1 MHKWKAIAAATA
13 AATSIMGAAGIAGAD
28 TVKSGD
34 TLSSLYPDS
43 WNYVCVVNVAE
54 GRIPDCN
61 TLVTGQELRTNIS
74 ASEKSA
80 IDHWFANVKPVVV
93 EAPKYSKSSYTKS
106 TRRHRSTQQA
116 QTYTKPQATQPQQP
130 VYSGGSSSCGFPDY
144 IVQRESGGNYKAENP
159 TSTASGK
166 YQFLDSTWNGYGG
179 YTHASDAPPAV
190 QDAKACQVWDN
201 GNGSSHWAL
210 TR

>member
-1 MHKWKAIAAATA
+1 MNKLKAIAAGTAVAT
-13 AATSIMGAAGIAGAD
+13 TVLTGAGLASAD

-34 TLSSLYPDS
+34 TLSDLYPDT
-43 WNYVCVVNVAE
+43 WRYVCVVNVAE
-54 GRIPDCN
+54 GRISDCD
-61 TLVTGQELRTNIS
+61 TLVTGQNIRGQVS
-74 ASEKSA
+74 DTEKHA
-80 IDHWFANVKPVVV
+80 IDVWFANVKPEPQQTV
-93 EAPKYSKSSYTKS
+93 APKA
-106 TRRHRSTQQA
+106 TRRHRVRQQPQA
-116 QTYTKPQATQPQQP
+116 QATQTQQQQP

-166 YQFLDSTWNGYGG
+166 YQFLDGTWNGYGG

-201 GNGSSHWAL
+201 GNGASHWAL
-210 TR
+210 TK

>member
-1 MHKWKAIAAATA
+1 MHKLKAIAAGA
-13 AATSIMGAAGIAGAD
+13 AVATSIIGIGAGMASAD
-28 TVKSGD
+28 TVQKGD
-34 TLSSLYPDS
+34 TLEERYADS
-43 WNYVCVVNVAE
+43 WRYVCVVNVAE
-54 GRIPDCN
+54 GRIPDCD
-61 TLVTGQELRTNIS
+61 TLITGQELRGQVS
-74 ASEKSA
+74 DQEKKA
-80 IDHWFANVKPVVV
+80 IDVWFANIKPEPQPVV
-93 EAPKYSKSSYTKS
+93 AQKSSYNRS
-106 TRRHRSTQQA
+106 TRRQKTYQQ
-116 QTYTKPQATQPQQP
+116 PQATQQQP

-190 QDAKACQVWDN
+190 QDAKACEVWA
-201 GNGSSHWAL
+201 GGAGSSHWAL